1 MNTVVRLAVLA
12 VLCVALAGCQLL
24 EREKSDKPSVD
35 WSRGLWVGEAYL
47 STPVGMAVAPDG
59 GRVHLAWSARSDET
73 RVIHYRQLDEMA
85 ATLVDVD
92 LDLQP
97 GAYKPQLVLDGEEN
111 LHILWLAPLEG
122 VRALYHGLL
131 GSDGRLQGESTL
143 LSDQGDNVE
152 SFLALANPPRGVEVF
167 WTVEGKGLQHVGL
180 SPDGRPLGDP
190 MTVEP
195 ETIVFHAQRDREG
208 RIHLIWDTVQAGMA
222 HDISY
227 AVYDPA
233 MGTLGPAAPI
243 VHFAEGTGDVVRGPF
258 LGLDPAYGYI
268 LWSIEHRG
276 QASGTAEAWYA
287 AFPLEAPGP
296 AEAHAFRLPMTT
308 DAVYEPV
315 SGAPLDE
322 FGLRR
327 PYSQL
332 PRAVETQA
340 HWRNVIRLPVERMR
354 VGSDWVETPMP
365 APGQHPVLLLSAT
378 LRVQERLERQ
388 VQPIELFMGPQGPMG
403 YAMAGLTDS
412 VSLYP
417 QLRLDDQGHSHLT
430 WLDTAGFGRFR
441 VYYATTAPAAK
452 AVLDT
457 ITPEDMAVRSLDL
470 AWGVIASLAFTPIA
484 IIWALPPLFWLAIFY
499 LTTAED
505 NLSMPRTKGAFVVA
519 IFLYAVGKF
528 ACLPRYLLFVPFY
541 ERVPVEWTGAWVTAV
556 PLMILG
562 TAVGITLLFLRH
574 RDTRSL
580 FVATAMT
587 ILVDAV
593 LTILIYTPGFL
604 GLI

>member
-1 MNTVVRLAVLA
+1 L
-12 VLCVALAGCQLL
+12 Q
-24 EREKSDKPSVD
+24 PQ
-35 WSRGLWVGEAYL
+35 
-47 STPVGMAVAPDG
+47 AVAF
-59 GRVHLAWSARSDET
+59 
-73 RVIHYRQLDEMA
+73 Y
-85 ATLVDVD
+85 
-92 LDLQP
+92 
-97 GAYKPQLVLDGEEN
+97 
-111 LHILWLAPLEG
+111 
-122 VRALYHGLL
+122 
-131 GSDGRLQGESTL
+131 
-143 LSDQGDNVE
+143 
-152 SFLALANPPRGVEVF
+152 
-167 WTVEGKGLQHVGL
+167 
-180 SPDGRPLGDP
+180 
-190 MTVEP
+190 
-195 ETIVFHAQRDREG
+195 AQRDREG
-208 RIHLIWDTVQAGMA
+208 QIHLIWDVIQVGMA
-222 HDISY
+222 HNISY
-227 AVYDPA
+227 AVFDPA
-233 MGTLGPAAPI
+233 TGALGPATPI
-243 VHFAEGTGDVVRGPF
+243 IHFSEATGDVVRGPF
-258 LGLDPAYGYI
+258 LGLDATHGYV

-287 AFPLEAPGP
+287 AFPLETPGP
-296 AEAHAFRLPMTT
+296 TESHAFLLPMTT

-315 SGAPLDE
+315 SGAPFDE

-365 APGQHPVLLLSAT
+365 APGQHPVLLVSAT

-388 VQPIELFMGPQGPMG
+388 VQPIELFMGPEGPIG

-417 QLRLDDQGHSHLT
+417 QLRLDERGYSYLT
-430 WLDTAGFGRFR
+430 WLDTAGFGHFR

-457 ITPEDMAVRSLDL
+457 TTPEDVAVRSLDL
-470 AWGVIASLAFTPIA
+470 AWGLISSLAFTPIA
-484 IIWALPPLFWLAIFY
+484 IVWAVPPLFWLAVFY

-505 NLSMPRTKGAFVVA
+505 DLNMPRTKGAFVVA
-519 IFLYAVGKF
+519 IFLYALGKF
-528 ACLPRYLLFVPFY
+528 ACMPRYLLFVPFY
-541 ERVPVEWTGAWVTAV
+541 ERVPLEWTGAWVTAV

-562 TAVGITLLFLRH
+562 VAMGVTLLFLRQ
-574 RDTRSL
+574 RGTRSL

-587 ILVDAV
+587 ILLDST